1 MPIACNDAELAAIL
15 APAVTAGLIIAGE
28 TNIRPMIRAEIAG
41 KVKRGSYPANGG
53 GSLSEAWTVEG
64 SEEGELGGMTVYYDP
79 GKLAYDSGIGK
90 HITPDN
96 AWMER
101 SSLPDDPEAITDMAT
116 LIDQGL
122 GGMLFGPGNPTRKA
136 TNFWIGGVIPQ
147 FKSGAYEWIKSGL
160 ISAGLPVV

>member
-28 TNIRPMIRAEIAG
+28 VNVRPMIRAEIAG
-41 KVKRGSYPANGG
+41 RVGRGSYPANGS

-79 GKLAYDSGIGK
+79 GKLAYDTSIGK
-90 HITPDN
+90 HVTPVSAYVERD
-96 AWMER
+96 ME
-101 SSLPDDPEAITDMAT
+101 LEAITDMAT

-122 GGMLFGPGNPTRKA
+122 GGMLFGPDNPTRQA
-136 TNFWIGGVIPQ
+136 TNFWEGGVIPQ

-160 ISAGLPVV
+160 ISAGLPVI